1 MRARIFLP
9 ATLLAATLSVSAC
22 TTADLER
29 AGVGAV
35 IGGGAAAVT
44 GGNVATG
51 VAAGA
56 AAGRALRRRGHLP
69 DNQLVR
75 APRAP
80 SYPLN
85 RDHRGCSRRS

>member
-1 MRARIFLP
+1 MRTRILLP
-9 ATLLAATLSVSAC
+9 ATLLAAALSVSAC

-29 AGVGAV
+29 AGVGAL

-56 AAGRALRRRGHLP
+56 AAGALCDDVG
-69 DNQLVR
+69 V
-75 APRAP
+75 
-80 SYPLN
+80 
-85 RDHRGCSRRS
+85 CE

>member
-9 ATLLAATLSVSAC
+9 ATLLAAALSVSAC

-29 AGVGAV
+29 AGVGAI

-56 AAGRALRRRGHLP
+56 AAGALCDDAGICQPVSWSARLSA
-69 DNQLVR
+69 
-75 APRAP
+75 APP
-80 SYPLN
+80 TP
-85 RDHRGCSRRS
+85 